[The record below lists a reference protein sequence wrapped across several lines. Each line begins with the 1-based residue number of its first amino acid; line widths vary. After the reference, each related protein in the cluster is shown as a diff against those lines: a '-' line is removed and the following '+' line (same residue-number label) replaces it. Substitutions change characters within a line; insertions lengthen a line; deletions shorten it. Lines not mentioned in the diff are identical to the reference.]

1 MLPHRGRVAVLNF
14 GGVRAILQIVGYGV
28 EREALQKFF
37 VR

>member
-1 MLPHRGRVAVLNF
+1 MLPHRGRVAVF
-14 GGVRAILQIVGYGV
+14 DVGGVRAILQIVGYGV